1 MEFKD
6 ERSAR
11 LGHLAITI
19 FILFGKGYFE
29 SEDSIFFGHGYLMS
43 AKRYEDEE
51 MEVAYS

>member
-11 LGHLAITI
+11 LGHLAVTI

-29 SEDSIFFGHGYLMS
+29 PEDGILFGHGYIVS
-43 AKRYEDEE
+43 AKMHGDRDK
-51 MEVAYS
+51 